1 MRSDL
6 PNAQSKDMWDE
17 KRGNEDFEEFSREDA
32 TILHDSTLSHTKW
45 HWTSGMPEVELSEK
59 NNQLAI

>member
-1 MRSDL
+1 
-6 PNAQSKDMWDE
+6 MWDE

-32 TILHDSTLSHTKW
+32 TILHDSTLSHTKG

-59 NNQLAI
+59 NNQSAI